1 MERMKLT
8 NEGID
13 AASERMTA
21 YYAENGIEKKD
32 ITRSRLML
40 EEVLWAF
47 REKFGE
53 EKEFSLSFNGIL
65 RQVRSYVR
73 VSGES
78 FDPLKSDN
86 EFDARMLGSLMDYE
100 GGTPNWNYRN
110 GYNTVLFIARRKRR
124 ISFIAKIALAL
135 VFGVAAGLLLRSV
148 PQADAVRQFA
158 NDYLAP
164 LSGAYT
170 GILCVMAVLL
180 TFFALPLGIHAL
192 GNADSFGKFSK
203 RSVLRMYAIM
213 GGIELI
219 YFLLFLGRVD
229 SRADSA
235 AISVKALYDILIDF
249 FPTGL
254 VAPFLN
260 FNSIQILI
268 IGLMFGFAFLA
279 MGEKGERVIELF
291 DSCNL
296 AAILT
301 NNFLNAFI
309 PAYVAVSM
317 FTSIMNADFA
327 AMASVPMILLYTVA
341 GFFVLMLVYTLWI
354 YLRRKMTPRT
364 VMRKFMPGFMIALSS
379 GSFGACFTTIINSM
393 LSLGCE
399 ANRTTFIMN
408 VGGILFKPA
417 HSITFMVS
425 AVIMAGIFGMPVS
438 IPWLIFAALLSVIL
452 TVAVPNVPGASASVY
467 ALLFTQLGLPAE
479 ALALMISVNAF
490 LEFVMVA
497 VNMYCLQG
505 EIVLQTGNVSEK
517 DT

>member
-1 MERMKLT
+1 MENLKLT

-21 YYAENGIEKKD
+21 YYIENGIEKKD
-32 ITRSRLML
+32 ITRNRLML
-40 EEVLWAF
+40 EEVLWSF

-53 EKEFSLSFNGIL
+53 GKEFSLSFNRIL
-65 RQVRSYVR
+65 QQVRCYIR

-78 FDPLKSDN
+78 FDPLKSEN

-110 GYNTVLFIARRKRR
+110 GFNTVLFIAKRKRR
-124 ISFIAKIALAL
+124 VSFIAKIALAL
-135 VFGVAAGLLLRSV
+135 ILGVTAGLVLRQG
-148 PQADAVRQFA
+148 PQAASVQQFA

-164 LSGAYT
+164 LAGAYT
-170 GILCVMAVLL
+170 GLLCVMAVLL
-180 TFFALPLGIHAL
+180 TFFALPLGINAL

-203 RSVLRMYAIM
+203 KSVLRMYAVMTVIT
-213 GGIELI
+213 LL
-219 YFLLFLGRVD
+219 YFLMFLGRVD

-235 AISVKALYDILIDF
+235 AISFKALYDILIEF

-268 IGLMFGFAFLA
+268 IGIMFGFSFLA
-279 MGEKGERVIELF
+279 MGEKGQRVIELF

-309 PAYVAVSM
+309 PVYVAISM

-327 AMASVPMILLYTVA
+327 ALASVPTILLYTVA
-341 GFFVLMLVYTLWI
+341 GFTFLLLVYTLWI
-354 YLRRKMTPRT
+354 YVRQKMTPGAT
-364 VMRKFMPGFMIALSS
+364 VRKFMPGFMIALSS
-379 GSFGACFTTIINSM
+379 GSFGASFTTIINSM
-393 LSLGCE
+393 LSCGCE
-399 ANRTTFIMN
+399 ANRATFIMN

-417 HSITFMVS
+417 HSITFLVS
-425 AVIMAGIFGMPVS
+425 AVIMAGIFGMPISV
-438 IPWLIFAALLSVIL
+438 PWLIFAALLSVIL

-467 ALLFTQLGLPAE
+467 ALLFAQLGLPAE

-505 EIVLQTGNVSEK
+505 EIILQTKNIE
-517 DT
+517 D